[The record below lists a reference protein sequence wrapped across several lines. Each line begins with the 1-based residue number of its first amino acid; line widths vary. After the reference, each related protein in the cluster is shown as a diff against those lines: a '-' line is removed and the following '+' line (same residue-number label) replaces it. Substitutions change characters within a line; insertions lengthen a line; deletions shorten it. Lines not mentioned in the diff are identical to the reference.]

1 MRVYNPQS
9 DRLLHKEL
17 QNLLDNY
24 QAIKNFNANDY
35 IEAKARLL
43 NAYMVKFGLKSCV
56 VAVSGG
62 IDSAA
67 VLGIVSYASKI
78 LGSPIEKIL
87 PVCLPVSHSSGATG
101 QDSATSRGKE
111 VIESY
116 GLLPYVLELK
126 EPHSIIEK
134 IVSSNTCIE
143 SKDWALGQLVAHTRT
158 PTLYYCATVL
168 TQEKLPAII
177 CGTTNRDEGLYLG
190 YFGKASDGLVDV
202 QIISDLHKSEVYK
215 VAKEL
220 NTPDSIMKVTPQGD
234 MYDGRIDEE
243 VFGAP
248 YGFVEYYLYYLSLNL
263 EEKSHIYLSLSQ
275 EAQEQFTF
283 FKNNLENLHQYNR
296 HKYFGASP
304 AVHLDLDLIHITE
317 GWKTNCSF
325 AYLEQK
331 LKQQPVNTNNFVGL
345 VNNSDMIESL
355 YHTIESTCIK
365 HTVQNNTIYQINN
378 AFSKEEINWLLLQSE
393 QDNWKTAN
401 NYGKYEEGLSEEQ
414 SLRTSLYNENL
425 AQCIFKRITKH
436 VPHLKINYN
445 NERILNNKL
454 VWSISG
460 INPLMRYIRYSNEQ
474 QLIAHYD
481 DTYQY
486 HENKKT
492 LMTVVIYLE
501 DSPAL
506 TRFILD
512 PQSAIEEKYRNYQDH
527 DALGIESLLDIPAKA
542 GQILI
547 FDHRILHDATSP
559 NNIRKTIIRTDVIF
573 EAPLLGFD
581 L

>member
-1 MRVYNPQS
+1 MKVYNPQA
-9 DRLLHKEL
+9 DRFLHKDI

-43 NAYMVKFGLKSCV
+43 NAYMIKFGLKSCV

-67 VLGIVSYASKI
+67 VLGIVSYASK
-78 LGSPIEKIL
+78 LLNSPIKKIL
-87 PVCLPVSHSSGATG
+87 PVCLPVSHSIGATG
-101 QDSATSRGKE
+101 QDSATARGKE
-111 VIESY
+111 VIESH
-116 GLLPYVLELK
+116 GLIPYVLELEK
-126 EPHSIIEK
+126 PHSIIEN
-134 IVSSNTCIE
+134 IVSSHTGIE
-143 SKDWALGQLVAHTRT
+143 SQEWALGQLVAHTRT

-263 EEKSHIYLSLSQ
+263 EEKSRIYSNLNK

-283 FKNNLENLHQYNR
+283 FKDNLENLHNYNR

-304 AVHLDLDLIHITE
+304 AVHLDLDLINISE

-331 LKQQPVNTNNFVGL
+331 LKEKFIDTSNFVGL
-345 VNNSDMIESL
+345 INNNILIDSL
-355 YHTIESTCIK
+355 YNTIESTCTK
-365 HTVQNNTIYQINN
+365 HIVQENPIYQLDNV
-378 AFSKEEINWLLLQSE
+378 FSKEEVNWLLEQSE

-401 NYGKYEEGLSEEQ
+401 SYGKYEEGVLDAK
-414 SLRTSLYNENL
+414 SLRTSLYNEDL
-425 AQCIFKRITKH
+425 AQCIFKRIAKH

-486 HENKKT
+486 NENKKT

-506 TRFILD
+506 TRFISD
-512 PQSAIEEKYRNYQDH
+512 PQSAIPEKDRMYKDQD
-527 DALGIESLLDIPAKA
+527 DLGIHSLLDIPSKA
-542 GQILI
+542 GQVLI
-547 FDHRILHDATSP
+547 FDHRVLHDATSP
-559 NNIRKTIIRTDVIF
+559 NNTRKTIIRTDIIF